1 MKKGSLK
8 LMKKINQKTILRLIH
23 DRGAISRAKIAEI
36 ADLSPST
43 VSNSV
48 NELLELGLINEREK
62 GKSRGGRRP
71 ILLELNSSGF
81 FVVGFEWGITTIR
94 SVLMNLDKKV
104 ISKKTVNVINKKPQ
118 FFIDKTVDIIKAFAE
133 ELNALNKIFGVGIGI
148 HGLVDTDKGISLYAP
163 HFNWHDIE
171 IKKQIEQK
179 VDYPVIID
187 NDVRMMAYAEKWEG
201 KDDFIFIYTGY
212 GIGSAIVLDGNLL
225 HGKNWSAGEF
235 GHMTIKEDGPDC
247 ICGDKGCLNALISV
261 KNLVKK
267 YYDNLPEELGHEEIE
282 KRWNNLVLDAK
293 SGKKAAKKIF
303 EDVGKYLGIAIAN
316 VINLLDPQHIII
328 GGVYT
333 SAEDILYPIIKKEV
347 EKHALKQALK
357 NVKIT
362 STSFGENIGSIGA
375 GNRLIEEIFTLED
388 DESLVI

>member
-48 NELLELGLINEREK
+48 NDLLELGLINEREK

-81 FVVGFEWGITTIR
+81 FVIGFEWGVTTIK
-94 SVLMNLDKKV
+94 SVMMNIDKKI
-104 ISKKTVNVINKKPQ
+104 ISKKLVDVKNKNPQ
-118 FFIDKTVDIIKAFAE
+118 FFIDNTVDIINSFAE
-133 ELNALNKIFGVGIGI
+133 ELNASNKIFGVGIGI

-163 HFNWHDIE
+163 YFNWNNIE
-171 IKKQIEQK
+171 IKKEIEEK
-179 VDYPVIID
+179 VKYPVIID
-187 NDVRMMAYAEKWEG
+187 NDVRMMAYAEKWDG

-212 GIGSAIVLDGNLL
+212 GIGSAIVLDGKLH

-235 GHMTIKEDGPDC
+235 GHMTIKENGPKC
-247 ICGDKGCLNALISV
+247 ICGNEGCLNALISV

-267 YYDNLPEELGHEEIE
+267 YYENLPQELDHEEIE

-293 SGKKAAKKIF
+293 NGKRAAKKIF
-303 EDVGKYLGIAIAN
+303 DDVGKYLGIAIAN

-357 NVKIT
+357 SVKIS
-362 STSFGENIGSIGA
+362 STSFGENIGAIGA

-388 DESLVI
+388 NESLVI